1 MPPQQPCTE
10 ASSQLARCNSSF
22 AKYTVYILLQKLQF
36 SNSCPLCVFKPM
48 HTHYAGQ
55 ERLHL
60 SLACG
65 AGSPS
70 SGSWR
75 SYTTTLMTYQHFTH
89 IFPTTITTFCT
100 CMAPNSHTTVHRRLG
115 PEPLVPHIG
124 PNLQPA
130 SPAKS
135 FTAFSLPPD
144 LKIAGNSIFI
154 LLSKNF
160 SLSYRAPLPN
170 FCTSRG
176 APALSSPALWVAA
189 KMEK

>member
-1 MPPQQPCTE
+1 MSCFLT
-10 ASSQLARCNSSF
+10 LA
-22 AKYTVYILLQKLQF
+22 
-36 SNSCPLCVFKPM
+36 PLCVFNPC
-48 HTHYAGQ
+48 TQITALAGQ

-89 IFPTTITTFCT
+89 IFPTTIKTFWT
-100 CMAPNSHTTVHRRLG
+100 CMAPNSHTTVHRTLG
-115 PEPLVPHIG
+115 PDPLVPHNG

-130 SPAKS
+130 RPAKCFS
-135 FTAFSLPPD
+135 VFSLPPD

-160 SLSYRAPLPN
+160 FLSYRAPLPN
-170 FCTSRG
+170 FRTSRG
-176 APALSSPALWVAA
+176 APALSSPVFWVAA
-189 KMEK
+189 EMGK